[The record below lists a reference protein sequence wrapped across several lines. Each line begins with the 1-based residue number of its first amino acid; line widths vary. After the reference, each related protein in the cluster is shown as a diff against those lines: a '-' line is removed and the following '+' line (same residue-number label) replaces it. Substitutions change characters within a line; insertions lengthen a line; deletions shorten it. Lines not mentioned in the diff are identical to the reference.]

1 MNKRHDIRIGELL
14 HEAPNEWFVYLRPG
28 WQMDGA
34 HCFGEDTHSAVR
46 ETMKRVSTCD
56 CTDCH
61 AQMISDSVGDILA
74 GRA

>member
-1 MNKRHDIRIGELL
+1 MAKQDIRIDAILNEG
-14 HEAPNEWFVYLRPG
+14 PGEWFVYLRPG

-34 HCFGEDTHSAVR
+34 HCFGEDTRAAVR
-46 ETMKRVSTCD
+46 ETMKRVTACD

-61 AQMISDSVGDILA
+61 AQMISESVGDILA